1 MKDITCTMSGRS
13 RGRGQ
18 RHTNLESLGIK
29 PGDNIPPP
37 ILQPPPTFPPL
48 ERKPLDLSNTSY
60 YQALLVKKQ
69 DLEQSMKE
77 LPFYLKAHLHKEDI
91 ARYSDKYKLKETN
104 SIQVILNSIPN
115 WKMTLPKELHL
126 ERKIKKKTI
135 ENTKK
140 PKLTIVNQ
148 SKDNTLLVKP
158 VLANELDLLGEQ
170 ETSEEPE
177 TTGANSDDQ
186 KEEDEYY
193 DEEFEE
199 EEGDYQL
206 TYFDPGDDLVGDDE
220 DNLDETGGSYY

>member
-1 MKDITCTMSGRS
+1 MSGRS

-60 YQALLVKKQ
+60 YQVLLTKKQ
-69 DLEQSMKE
+69 DLEKSMKE
-77 LPFYLKAHLHKEDI
+77 LPFHLKAQVHKEDI
-91 ARYSDKYKLKETN
+91 ARYSDKYKLKDTN

-126 ERKIKKKTI
+126 KRKIKKKTI

-148 SKDNTLLVKP
+148 STDNTLLTKP
-158 VLANELDLLGEQ
+158 NELNILAEQ
-170 ETSEEPE
+170 ETTEAVEA
-177 TTGANSDDQ
+177 TGFNSDDQ
-186 KEEDEYY
+186 EEVEDEDY

-206 TYFDPGDDLVGDDE
+206 TYFDPGDDVGGDDE
-220 DNLDETGGSYY
+220 DNLDDTGGSYY